1 MREAGE
7 HVRGRGVAIGICA
20 VLLWGLRPESGQA
33 AETRDAR
40 ALQLSGESRRTWACD
55 SWASRSTY
63 MMVHCQSSSLQTLQ
77 IYTHR

>member
-40 ALQLSGESRRTWACD
+40 ALQLSGESRRT
-55 SWASRSTY
+55 
-63 MMVHCQSSSLQTLQ
+63 
-77 IYTHR
+77 